1 MKTVILTSC
10 LDLYY
15 KDNEGNRIAQNF
27 GNENGILDTIKNEN
41 ICYGNF
47 LFVSNGFEDKD
58 VDEYYKITC
67 ESFELTL
74 PFKNYNILNHASKN
88 NVKNLVENAD
98 FIFLCGGHLPTQNK
112 FFNDINL
119 KEIIK
124 NTNALVVG
132 GSAGSMNCASLVYC
146 PPELEG
152 ESEDINFNR
161 YLSGLCLTNINI
173 LPHYDVFKNYVLDNK
188 DYINEIILPDTYK
201 NKVIALVDGSYI
213 VIKDNISK
221 VYGENYLMFNGKI
234 KRNYNDNLMEVYN
247 G

>member
-1 MKTVILTSC
+1 MKTLILTSC

-58 VDEYYKITC
+58 VEEYYKITC

-88 NVKNLVENAD
+88 NAKNLVENAD

-124 NTNALVVG
+124 DSHALIVG
-132 GSAGSMNCASLVYC
+132 GSAGSMNCAEVVYC
-146 PPELEG
+146 PPEIEG

-161 YLSGLCLTNINI
+161 HLLGLGLTNINV
-173 LPHYDVFKNYVLDNK
+173 LPHYDVFKNYILDNK

-221 VYGENYLMFNGKI
+221 VYGENYLMFNGEV